1 MKVLIAEDDAASRRL
16 LEASL
21 HKWGYDVLTTR
32 DGREALEVFQ
42 NPEAPSLVISDWM
55 MPDMDGLGLCRKI
68 REMERSGYVYFIILT
83 AEGTKEDVIK
93 GLEAGADDY
102 LLKPFDQQELKYRIG
117 IGKRI
122 VKLEH
127 RIMLLATTDPLTG
140 VLNRRAFMERME
152 EELHRSHRENASLSL
167 TLADIDHFKMIND
180 RYGHQAGDLVLER
193 FTEQLSKSSRPY
205 DFVGRYGGEEF
216 VICLSGVDALQG
228 RLTAERMRERVEEM
242 KIILPDSSQSIQ
254 ITASFGVASLS
265 RGSKESLDSL
275 IKRAD
280 DAMYRAKREGR
291 NRVCVSSQ
299 E

>member
-21 HKWGYDVLTTR
+21 HKWGYDVLTTC

-83 AEGTKEDVIK
+83 AEGTKDDVIK

-102 LLKPFDQQELKYRIG
+102 LIKPFDQQELKYRIG

-228 RLTAERMRERVEEM
+228 RLTAERMRERTEEM
-242 KIILPDSSQSIQ
+242 KIIPPDSSQSIQ

-265 RGSKESLDSL
+265 TGSKESLDSL

-291 NRVCVSSQ
+291 NRVCVASQ

>member
-21 HKWGYDVLTTR
+21 HKWGYDVLTTC

-83 AEGTKEDVIK
+83 AEGTKDDVIK

-102 LLKPFDQQELKYRIG
+102 LIKPFDQQELKYRIG

-167 TLADIDHFKMIND
+167 TLADVDHFKMIND

-205 DFVGRYGGEEF
+205 DLVGRYGGEEF
-216 VICLSGVDALQG
+216 VICLPGVDALQG

-242 KIILPDSSQSIQ
+242 KIILHDSSQSIQ

-265 RGSKESLDSL
+265 MGSKESLDSL

-291 NRVCVSSQ
+291 NRVCVASQ

>member
-83 AEGTKEDVIK
+83 AEGTKDDVIK

-102 LLKPFDQQELKYRIG
+102 LLKPFNQQELKYRIG

-216 VICLSGVDALQG
+216 VICLPGVDALQG
-228 RLTAERMRERVEEM
+228 GLTAERMRERVEKM
-242 KIILPDSSQSIQ
+242 KIILPDRSQSIQ

-265 RGSKESLDSL
+265 MGSKESVDSL

-291 NRVCVSSQ
+291 NRVCMASQ

>member
-1 MKVLIAEDDAASRRL
+1 MKVLIAEDDASSRRL

-21 HKWGYDVLTTR
+21 HKWGYDVLTTC

-102 LLKPFDQQELKYRIG
+102 LIKPFDQQELKYRIG

-228 RLTAERMRERVEEM
+228 RLTAERMREGVEEM

-265 RGSKESLDSL
+265 MGSKESLDSL

-291 NRVCVSSQ
+291 NRVCMASQ